1 MPRDDLASRGHAL
14 YDRGDTVAYACKADP
29 RFSYVLYVPEHL
41 GEAGEEPPELI
52 VAMHGTG
59 RENARYRDMFSEFG
73 RYNNCVVL
81 APLFPVG
88 VLGDENRNGYKY
100 IQEQDIRYDLVLLA
114 MVREVEARLSVPFPR
129 FMMFGFSGGGHFV
142 HRFALLHPERVSA
155 VCVGAPGS
163 VTLLDDGRDWWVGI
177 RDAKERFGRAVDLEA
192 LRNVRVLAVVGAAD
206 VETWEITHRPGSPH
220 WLEGANDAGSTR
232 IERATTLVA
241 SLREHG
247 VDAELCVV
255 PNVSHSVT
263 GIIPA
268 VREFFREHLRK
279 IRGGAR

>member
-1 MPRDDLASRGHAL
+1 
-14 YDRGDTVAYACKADP
+14 
-29 RFSYVLYVPEHL
+29 
-41 GEAGEEPPELI
+41 
-52 VAMHGTG
+52 
-59 RENARYRDMFSEFG
+59 
-73 RYNNCVVL
+73 NNCVVL

-114 MVREVEARLSVPFPR
+114 MVREVEARLAVTFPR

-206 VETWEITHRPGSPH
+206 
-220 WLEGANDAGSTR
+220 
-232 IERATTLVA
+232 
-241 SLREHG
+241 
-247 VDAELCVV
+247 
-255 PNVSHSVT
+255 
-263 GIIPA
+263 
-268 VREFFREHLRK
+268 
-279 IRGGAR
+279 